1 MRIDKKELCI
11 ATLCVTAVL
20 NIPSVGFCQSAV
32 GDTTRARI
40 DSLRVPPDSMGTE
53 MVLGVIE
60 IKGRVEKPSVIIMP
74 KRIEPEMGEV
84 ELKRSFEKEV
94 MEGIGEIPTLE
105 KEMDKVERV
114 KSIKKTVERKRN

>member
-20 NIPSVGFCQSAV
+20 NIPSAGFCQSAA

-40 DSLRVPPDSMGTE
+40 GSLRVQPDSLGTE